1 MNKMSINNDN
11 IISERFEEHEQ
22 RLDRVQVQDV
32 FTVQQLVQNQGYL
45 LGTIQSPRVL
55 QVIM

>member
-45 LGTIQSPRVL
+45 LGIIQSPRVL